1 MLGFLHRDV
10 NIIEAGWLR
19 GMSDIH
25 CHLLPGVDDGVADI
39 EESLELM
46 HLMRE
51 CGICCVSF
59 SPHVFSLYP
68 NNNSTTLRER
78 FDTVKP
84 IYQEEGMPC
93 FLGGEYM
100 IDEHFEERIAEPLL
114 HIGTSDR
121 LLVETSFAAPAYNFI
136 EHLFLPFTY
145 GAVPVVA
152 HPERFLFL
160 SMEEYD
166 KIKHNGCLF
175 QLNLF
180 SLCGM
185 YGESVR
191 KRATQLLKEGYYDY
205 VGTDMH
211 KPEVLRKFVPRAVM
225 PRSFERPI
233 RTLIEANDTLFS

>member
-1 MLGFLHRDV
+1 MFRFFHRDV

-51 CGICCVSF
+51 CGIRRVSF

-84 IYQEEGMPC
+84 IYQEEEMPC

-136 EHLFLPFTY
+136 AAPLFAVYLWSRSRSGTSRALP
-145 GAVPVVA
+145 
-152 HPERFLFL
+152 L
-160 SMEEYD
+160 SLD
-166 KIKHNGCLF
+166 G
-175 QLNLF
+175 
-180 SLCGM
+180 G
-185 YGESVR
+185 
-191 KRATQLLKEGYYDY
+191 
-205 VGTDMH
+205 
-211 KPEVLRKFVPRAVM
+211 
-225 PRSFERPI
+225 I
-233 RTLIEANDTLFS
+233 RQNQV